1 MPWLPREIVPAL
13 GFQRDIKELR
23 KKYAGVDA
31 VVWKTLVEQLGPNP
45 TAGVPIRG
53 FSHRVYKLRIANPS
67 AGRGKR
73 GGYRLIYDWNPT
85 TAILVLLILY
95 THNQKE
101 DVLAAEIQR
110 ARREG
115 LP

>member
-1 MPWLPREIVPAL
+1 MPWFPREIVASP
-13 GFQRDIKELR
+13 GFQRNVKQLR

-31 VVWKTLVEQLGPNP
+31 AVWKTLVEQLGPNP
-45 TAGVPIRG
+45 TIGIPLRG
-53 FSHRVYKLRIANPS
+53 FSHRVYKLRVANPS

-95 THNQKE
+95 THDEKD
-101 DVLAAEIQR
+101 DVLAAAIAR

-115 LP
+115 MP

>member
-1 MPWLPREIVPAL
+1 MRRCGTRSSSSSERTLRPASRSEGSAIV
-13 GFQRDIKELR
+13 
-23 KKYAGVDA
+23 
-31 VVWKTLVEQLGPNP
+31 
-45 TAGVPIRG
+45 
-53 FSHRVYKLRIANPS
+53 HKLRVPNPS

-95 THNQKE
+95 THDEKD
-101 DVLAAEIQR
+101 DVLAAEIAR

-115 LP
+115 MP